1 MAGIVSK
8 ISVSAPAIRWV
19 LWGHTTG
26 ISALRA
32 TQATEH
38 RNYFWNPLLL
48 GTRRSATGE
57 PSQRP
62 WRKLTRPSF
71 LVVSKVANGMVT
83 IVILKRLQL
92 EALGSFMSSM
102 LYLKGNNHYPL
113 EDRFKCIQDM
123 KSRNT
128 LNYIKRKGIILVG
141 ILEYSDLFRK
151 VVNNS
156 QRPEKNWKLV
166 PHSFHI

>member
-1 MAGIVSK
+1 
-8 ISVSAPAIRWV
+8 
-19 LWGHTTG
+19 
-26 ISALRA
+26 
-32 TQATEH
+32 
-38 RNYFWNPLLL
+38 
-48 GTRRSATGE
+48 
-57 PSQRP
+57 
-62 WRKLTRPSF
+62 
-71 LVVSKVANGMVT
+71 MVT
-83 IVILKRLQL
+83 IIILKRLQL

-102 LYLKGNNHYPL
+102 LYLKGNNYYPL

-156 QRPEKNWKLV
+156 QRPEKN
-166 PHSFHI
+166 